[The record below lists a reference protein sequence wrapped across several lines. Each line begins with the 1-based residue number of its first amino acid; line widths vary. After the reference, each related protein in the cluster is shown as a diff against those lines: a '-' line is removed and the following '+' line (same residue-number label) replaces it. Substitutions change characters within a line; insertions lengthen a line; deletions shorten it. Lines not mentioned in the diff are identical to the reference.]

1 MQLFRVVLCTVA
13 TGFLVAI
20 TPPTHAEGMVRI
32 GGTGMGLEVTRLLVA
47 AMNASGTALSADI
60 LPSLGS
66 SGGIEALLDNVLD
79 IALSSRPLKAAET
92 AQGARDAICVRT
104 PFVLASS
111 YLRARGLMR
120 SEVAA
125 LFADPDARWS
135 DGVPL
140 RIVLRSRDDSDN
152 VALTDNFPDM
162 AAALQAARRR
172 PDVPAAATDQ
182 DNAEL
187 AQKINGSLAVISL
200 LRSGQSG

>member
-1 MQLFRVVLCTVA
+1 
-13 TGFLVAI
+13 
-20 TPPTHAEGMVRI
+20 
-32 GGTGMGLEVTRLLVA
+32 
-47 AMNASGTALSADI
+47 
-60 LPSLGS
+60 
-66 SGGIEALLDNVLD
+66 
-79 IALSSRPLKAAET
+79 
-92 AQGARDAICVRT
+92 
-104 PFVLASS
+104 
-111 YLRARGLMR
+111 MR